1 MDSETIR
8 ALIQKYKQQ
17 VESLNVVIRQL
28 EAELDQP
35 QAQGAQTLQIQ
46 VADAVSGSSKQKQPP
61 SADPLGMVREWQF
74 FNKSQPD
81 GAEQLLELVGHPL
94 SIGVLLEGLEKGG
107 AKIGGKSAA
116 EKRQNLSTV
125 LARSGRFG
133 RAARGTWGLPNWPH
147 IKPVKRAEENGGV
160 EPEAKATEESNA
172 TAIEEKPS

>member
-1 MDSETIR
+1 MDPETIK

-28 EAELDQP
+28 EAELGQAIP
-35 QAQGAQTLQIQ
+35 QVSQSGQSTEPSGATSKKQTQ
-46 VADAVSGSSKQKQPP
+46 SG
-61 SADPLGMVREWQF
+61 DPLENVREWQF

-107 AKIGGKSAA
+107 AKIGGKSAS

-133 RAARGTWGLPNWPH
+133 KAARGTWGLPNWPH
-147 IKPVKRAEENGGV
+147 ITPVKKAEENGSD
-160 EPEAKATEESNA
+160 ATEETPEDSKKA
-172 TAIEEKPS
+172 TASDSKPS